1 MNLPNF
7 LTLIRFILIPFCG
20 YALYTD
26 RFLLAGILFVAA
38 CLTDLLDGYVA
49 RKYDMITNFGKLA
62 DPAADKL
69 LLLTVLF
76 ILAIKNIIP
85 MVIPVIVLVKES
97 IMGIGGLI
105 LLKKK
110 YVVSAHVYGKLA
122 TFFFNFSVAIIIFL
136 KPNTVITNILLVIS
150 VVLMFVA
157 LIYYTKG
164 YFKIKEKVVENEAE
178 NS

>member
-76 ILAIKNIIP
+76 ILAIK
-85 MVIPVIVLVKES
+85 S
-97 IMGIGGLI
+97 IMGIGGLT